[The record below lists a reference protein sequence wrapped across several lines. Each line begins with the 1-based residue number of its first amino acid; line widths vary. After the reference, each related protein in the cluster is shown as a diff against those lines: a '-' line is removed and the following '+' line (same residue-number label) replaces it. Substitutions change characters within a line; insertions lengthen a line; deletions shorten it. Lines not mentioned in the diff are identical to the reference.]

1 MKSSE
6 YILKQR
12 RNFSLYVIQHRA
24 IPHVS
29 DGLKAAARRVLWTA
43 RNGQKY
49 KSSAL
54 AGAVAPIHP
63 HAAPEGTI
71 NTLAAPYGNNIP
83 LLKGYGAFGTLLKPT
98 SYGAARYTSVVLSK
112 FAKDVLFKDIEIIP
126 MVDNYDGSVLEPQ
139 HFLPI
144 IPLVLLNPQEGIA
157 VGFAS
162 KLLPRSI
169 NDIISHQILH
179 LKKQNN
185 KITEV
190 TPFFAPTNQ
199 TSSGLVTNKQKKQQ
213 WLFHGDFKKLNA
225 TSIQITELPYG
236 LAHQKFITNLET
248 LEDNGSIIKITDDS
262 SDSYNIVIQF
272 KKGTLSKLSN
282 DEIKEFVGINNS
294 LSENMNVVNFDG
306 NTIWEATYVDIIKE
320 FTSWRLTYYTK
331 RYERLADLIKTD
343 IQRLKDVLLAIKKKV
358 GVVATKTESRSEL
371 KEYLTVIGIIHIDY
385 IADLP
390 IHRFTHD
397 EKNKTEK
404 KLTEHLTTLDYYN
417 ELLQSEDKR
426 RHIYIDE
433 LREILKNVK
442 SNCYTQQE

>member
-1 MKSSE
+1 
-6 YILKQR
+6 
-12 RNFSLYVIQHRA
+12 
-24 IPHVS
+24 
-29 DGLKAAARRVLWTA
+29 
-43 RNGQKY
+43 
-49 KSSAL
+49 
-54 AGAVAPIHP
+54 
-63 HAAPEGTI
+63 
-71 NTLAAPYGNNIP
+71 
-83 LLKGYGAFGTLLKPT
+83 
-98 SYGAARYTSVVLSK
+98 
-112 FAKDVLFKDIEIIP
+112 
-126 MVDNYDGSVLEPQ
+126 
-139 HFLPI
+139 
-144 IPLVLLNPQEGIA
+144 LLNPQEGIA

-185 KITEV
+185 KITEAA
-190 TPFFAPTNQ
+190 PFFAPISQ
-199 TSSGLVTNKQKKQQ
+199 LSSGLITNKQKKQQ
-213 WLFHGDFKKLNA
+213 WLFHGDFKKVNA
-225 TSIQITELPYG
+225 TSIRITELPYG
-236 LAHQKFITNLET
+236 LAHQKFIDNLET
-248 LEDNGSIIKITDDS
+248 LEENGSIIKITDDS
-262 SDSYNIVIQF
+262 SDSYNILIQF
-272 KKGTLSKLSN
+272 KKGTLSKLSD
-282 DEIKEFVGINNS
+282 DEIKKLIGINNS
-294 LSENMNVVNFDG
+294 ISENMNVVNFDG

-404 KLTEHLTTLDYYN
+404 KLTEHLTTLNYYN